1 MPSPLALRA
10 CALLALLAIASP
22 ASAQDKAPQGKAPK
36 LVVKDKNLD
45 FGEVIHG
52 EKTSLTVPVLN
63 QGDAPLEIKDV
74 KPSCGCTVAD
84 FPKVIAPGKSG
95 AITLEFDSSERP
107 PGYQSFRVAI
117 YSNDP
122 TQRDQGAYCTILGL
136 RGEVRT
142 MFRLLPMGAFFGEF
156 IHGLKPVTKT
166 VRIVGID
173 AAKAGFTLTQ
183 LTKLPDYLSVEVGPW
198 TGKNGQRGQEVKV
211 TLDPKVLPGQV
222 NEAVEFRTSVKAQ
235 PHLRFTIAALVNQ
248 RIMGPGI
255 VDFGA
260 FPRSSGSKRLAQVM
274 RRDDID
280 GLPLAKVVSPFP
292 WLKAVSKPR
301 DPRSMNLELEVLP
314 GAPPGAFA
322 GSIQLLFDDPNQAQ
336 LEIPVTGRIRSTL
349 DPTPSILLLPKPGA
363 ALASGAVIGRV
374 RVQRPLT
381 GVSVEPAGAGFK
393 ARLQAD
399 KQTVELVLTQPMKVP
414 NQAARLILQSAVKGE
429 ERVEL
434 RILPR

>member
-1 MPSPLALRA
+1 MPRTPFAA
-10 CALLALLAIASP
+10 CALLLLGAASL
-22 ASAQDKAPQGKAPK
+22 ACAQDAPK

-52 EKTSLTVPVLN
+52 HKTSLTVPIEN
-63 QGDAPLEIKDV
+63 QGSAPLLIKDV

-84 FPKVIAPGKSG
+84 FPKSIAPGAAGSIK
-95 AITLEFDSSERP
+95 LEFDSSERP

-166 VRIVGID
+166 VRVIGID
-173 AAKAGFTLTQ
+173 QAKGGFTLTQ
-183 LTKLPDYLSVEVGPW
+183 LNTLPDYLHVEIKPW
-198 TGKNGQRGQEVKV
+198 ASARGQRGQEVLV
-211 TLDPKVLPGQV
+211 TLDPSVPVGQV
-222 NEAVEFRTSVKAQ
+222 NEALEFKTSVKAQ

-260 FPRSSGSKRLAQVM
+260 FGRDEGSERLAQVM
-274 RRDDID
+274 RRDGID

-292 WLKAVSKPR
+292 WLEVVPQAR
-301 DPRSMNLELEVLP
+301 DPRNMNLELKVKA

-322 GSIQLLFDDPNQAQ
+322 GSIQLLFDDPHQAQ

-349 DPTPSILLLPKPGA
+349 AATPSILLLPKV
-363 ALASGAVIGRV
+363 ASQGAVIGRV
-374 RVQRPLT
+374 SVQKPLT
-381 GVSVEPAGAGFK
+381 GAAVEPADAGLE
-393 ARLQAD
+393 ARLSAD
-399 KQTVELVLTQPMKVP
+399 KLAVELVLRGAALPSKP
-414 NQAARLILQSAVKGE
+414 ARLILQSAVAGE
-429 ERVEL
+429 ERTEL
-434 RILPR
+434 PILTR

>member
-1 MPSPLALRA
+1 MFTPRA
-10 CALLALLAIASP
+10 SCLLAIASI
-22 ASAQDKAPQGKAPK
+22 ALATGAAAQEAPQGKAPK

-52 EKTSLTVPVLN
+52 QKTSLTVPVLN
-63 QGDAPLEIKDV
+63 QGTAPLQIKDV

-84 FPKVIAPGKSG
+84 FPKS
-95 AITLEFDSSERP
+95 ITLKFDSSERP

-166 VRIVGID
+166 VRVVGID
-173 AAKAGFTLTQ
+173 AAKGGFTLAQ
-183 LTKLPDYLSVEVGPW
+183 STKLPDYLSVEIAPW
-198 TGKNGQRGQEVKV
+198 TGKNGQRGQEIKV
-211 TLDPKVLPGQV
+211 TLDPKVPPGQI
-222 NEAVEFRTSVKAQ
+222 NLALEMRTSIKQQ
-235 PHLRFTIAALVNQ
+235 PMLRFTIAALVNQ

-255 VDFGA
+255 IDFGA
-260 FPRSSGSKRLAQVM
+260 FSRSEGSKRLAQVM
-274 RRDDID
+274 RRDGID

-292 WLKAVSKPR
+292 WLKVVPNPR
-301 DPRSMNLELEVLP
+301 DPRSLNLELEVLP
-314 GAPPGAFA
+314 GAPPGPFA
-322 GSIQLLFDDPNQAQ
+322 GSIQLLFDDPDQAQ

-349 DPTPSILLLPKPGA
+349 NATPSILLLPKTA
-363 ALASGAVIGRV
+363 AAEGAVIGRV
-374 RVQRPLT
+374 AVQVPLT
-381 GVSVEPAGAGFK
+381 AASVEPAGVGLE
-393 ARLQAD
+393 ARLSAD
-399 KQTVELVLTQPMKVP
+399 KLSVELVATGFVSPQE
-414 NQAARLILQSAVKGE
+414 ARLILQSTVKGE

-434 RILPR
+434 PILPR

>member
-1 MPSPLALRA
+1 MSSPSALRA
-10 CALLALLAIASP
+10 CALLALVAFACP
-22 ASAQDKAPQGKAPK
+22 ASAQEAPPAKAPK
-36 LVVKDKNLD
+36 LVIKDKNLD

-52 EKTSLTVPVLN
+52 QKTSLTVAVQN
-63 QGDAPLEIKDV
+63 QGQAPLEIKDV

-84 FPKVIAPGKSG
+84 FPKQIAPGQSG
-95 AITLEFDSSERP
+95 TITLEFDSSERP

-122 TQRDQGAYCTILGL
+122 TQRDQGAYCTVLGL

-166 VRIVGID
+166 VRVVGID
-173 AAKAGFTLTQ
+173 AAKGGFTLTQ
-183 LTKLPDYLSVEVGPW
+183 VSRLPEYLSVEVTPW

-211 TLDPKVLPGQV
+211 TLDPSVPPGQV
-222 NEAVEFRTSVKAQ
+222 NEALEFRTSVKAQ

-255 VDFGA
+255 IDFGA
-260 FPRSSGSKRLAQVM
+260 FSRSQGSKRLAQVM
-274 RRDDID
+274 RRDGID

-292 WLKAVSKPR
+292 WLKVVPNLR

-322 GSIQLLFDDPNQAQ
+322 GSIQLLFDDPHQAQ

-349 DPTPSILLLPKPGA
+349 NPTPSILLLPKPKA
-363 ALASGAVIGRV
+363 ALAKGAVIGRV
-374 RVQRPLT
+374 RVQRPLS
-381 GVSVEPAGAGFK
+381 GVSVEPAGAGLS
-393 ARLQAD
+393 ARLSGD
-399 KQTVELVLTQPMKVP
+399 KLQVELIMSGPTVPTQP
-414 NQAARLILQSAVKGE
+414 ARLILQSAVEGE